1 MLERRETYDE
11 VYGAFRWRIPARY
24 NIGVDACDKWAGDA
38 DRLALIHE
46 DESGRV
52 ETFTFARLKELSDRF
67 ANALGGLGV
76 GRGDRVGILLA
87 QGPETAIAHLAV
99 YKLGAVAMPL
109 FTLFGPDALAYR
121 LENSGT
127 RAVIGDAASLDKIA
141 PLRDGLPALETLIAV
156 GGTAGAAD
164 FHALID
170 KAASGFTPADTGA
183 DDPALISYTSGTTG
197 PPKGAL
203 HAHRV
208 LLGHLPGISLPHNFF
223 PQPGDLMWTPA
234 DWAWIGGLMDALLP
248 AWHFGV
254 PVLAHRMA
262 KFDPERAFALIARHG
277 VRNAFMPPTALKLM
291 RQVEGPR
298 ARHDLAMCS
307 IGSGGESLGAEL
319 LDWGRETFD
328 LTINEFY
335 GQTEV
340 NLVLGNCAE
349 IMAVRPGAMGRPIPG
364 HEVAVVDETGAPVAT
379 GETGQVAI
387 KRPDPVMF
395 LEYWRDAA
403 ATRAKFV
410 GDWCLTGDLARI
422 DGDGYY
428 WFVGRDG
435 RHHHIVG
442 LPHRPGRDRGLP
454 DEAPR
459 RRHGGGDRRARRG
472 AHRDRQGVRRGC
484 ARRDRRRRP
493 GARHPGPCQDTARRP
508 RIPTRGRVRARDAAN
523 LDRQDHAPRA
533 ARPRDRAPVGRG
545 LGPVLDRCDRLT
557 IQRQKN
563 SRHHPVALQ
572 DVILDIA
579 NSPGRAGRLDLRP
592 RLLELQQ
599 RRVGPKMMLDL
610 VVGPAVENIAEIAA
624 AVIVGGRQHL
634 TSIIIPAAR
643 ARIREHRKI
652 RRTVARPYA
661 DKGLSVM
668 DQLGKHQRYGHVGRS
683 SRAEGQKK
691 QRRHDK
697 AVGHIRQI
705 AAHQE
710 RPDIAVRDIKNVA
723 ELELV
728 WLETLVAAPEA
739 AAIPVPYRAR
749 NS

>member
-11 VYGAFRWRIPARY
+11 VRAAFRWRIPARY
-24 NIGVDACDKWAGDA
+24 NIGVDACDKWAGDP
-38 DRLALIHE
+38 DKLALIHE
-46 DESGRV
+46 DAAGRV
-52 ETFTFARLKELSDRF
+52 ETFSFARLKELSDRF

-121 LENSGT
+121 LENSGAK
-127 RAVIGDAASLDKIA
+127 AVIGDQPSLDKIM
-141 PLRDGLPALETLIAV
+141 PLRDRLPALETLIAV
-156 GGTAGAAD
+156 GGTPGAED
-164 FHALID
+164 FHALIEA
-170 KAASGFTPADTGA
+170 AASGFTPADTRA

-208 LLGHLPGISLPHNFF
+208 LLGHLPGISLPHSFF

-291 RQVEGPR
+291 RQVANPR
-298 ARHDLAMCS
+298 ARHDLAMRS

-403 ATRAKFV
+403 ATAAKFV
-410 GDWCLTGDLARI
+410 GDWCLTGDLARV

-428 WFVGRDG
+428 WFVGRDDDIITSSG
-435 RHHHIVG
+435 Y
-442 LPHRPGRDRGLP
+442 
-454 DEAPR
+454 
-459 RRHGGGDRRARRG
+459 
-472 AHRDRQGVRRGC
+472 
-484 ARRDRRRRP
+484 
-493 GARHPGPCQDTARRP
+493 
-508 RIPTRGRVRARDAAN
+508 RI
-523 LDRQDHAPRA
+523 
-533 ARPRDRAPVGRG
+533 
-545 LGPVLDRCDRLT
+545 
-557 IQRQKN
+557 
-563 SRHHPVALQ
+563 
-572 DVILDIA
+572 
-579 NSPGRAGRLDLRP
+579 
-592 RLLELQQ
+592 
-599 RRVGPKMMLDL
+599 
-610 VVGPAVENIAEIAA
+610 GPAEIEDCLMKHP
-624 AVIVGGRQHL
+624 AV
-634 TSIIIPAAR
+634 A
-643 ARIREHRKI
+643 
-652 RRTVARPYA
+652 
-661 DKGLSVM
+661 M
-668 DQLGKHQRYGHVGRS
+668 
-683 SRAEGQKK
+683 
-691 QRRHDK
+691 
-697 AVGHIRQI
+697 
-705 AAHQE
+705 
-710 RPDIAVRDIKNVA
+710 
-723 ELELV
+723 
-728 WLETLVAAPEA
+728 A
-739 AAIPVPYRAR
+739 AAIGVPDAVRTEIVKAFVVVAPGATADDDLAR
-749 NS
+749 DIQAHVKSQLAAHEYPREVEFVSEMPLTSTGKIMRRVLRQREIEHRTESEGDKP

>member
-11 VYGAFRWRIPARY
+11 VRSAFRWRIPARY
-24 NIGVDACDKWAGDA
+24 NIGVDACDKWAGEA

-46 DESGRV
+46 DEVGRV

-67 ANALGGLGV
+67 ANALGSLGV

-121 LENSGT
+121 LENSGA

-156 GGTAGAAD
+156 GGAAGAED
-164 FHALID
+164 FHALIE
-170 KAASGFTPADTGA
+170 AASGGFTPADTGA

-234 DWAWIGGLMDALLP
+234 DWAWIGGLMDALFP

-291 RQVEGPR
+291 RQVTGPR
-298 ARHDLAMCS
+298 ARHDLAMRS

-364 HEVAVVDETGAPVAT
+364 HEVAVVDEMGAPVAT

-395 LEYWRDAA
+395 LEYWRDEA
-403 ATRAKFV
+403 ATAAKFV
-410 GDWCLTGDLARI
+410 GDWCLTGDLARV

-428 WFVGRDG
+428 WFVGRDDDIITSSG
-435 RHHHIVG
+435 Y
-442 LPHRPGRDRGLP
+442 
-454 DEAPR
+454 
-459 RRHGGGDRRARRG
+459 
-472 AHRDRQGVRRGC
+472 
-484 ARRDRRRRP
+484 
-493 GARHPGPCQDTARRP
+493 
-508 RIPTRGRVRARDAAN
+508 RI
-523 LDRQDHAPRA
+523 
-533 ARPRDRAPVGRG
+533 
-545 LGPVLDRCDRLT
+545 
-557 IQRQKN
+557 
-563 SRHHPVALQ
+563 
-572 DVILDIA
+572 
-579 NSPGRAGRLDLRP
+579 
-592 RLLELQQ
+592 
-599 RRVGPKMMLDL
+599 
-610 VVGPAVENIAEIAA
+610 GPAEIEDCLMKHP
-624 AVIVGGRQHL
+624 AV
-634 TSIIIPAAR
+634 A
-643 ARIREHRKI
+643 
-652 RRTVARPYA
+652 
-661 DKGLSVM
+661 M
-668 DQLGKHQRYGHVGRS
+668 
-683 SRAEGQKK
+683 
-691 QRRHDK
+691 
-697 AVGHIRQI
+697 
-705 AAHQE
+705 
-710 RPDIAVRDIKNVA
+710 
-723 ELELV
+723 
-728 WLETLVAAPEA
+728 A
-739 AAIPVPYRAR
+739 AAIGVPDAVRTEIVKAFVVVAPGATADDDLARDIQAHVKTRLAAHEYPREVEFVPEMPLTSTGKIMRRVLRAR
-749 NS
+749 EIERRASEG